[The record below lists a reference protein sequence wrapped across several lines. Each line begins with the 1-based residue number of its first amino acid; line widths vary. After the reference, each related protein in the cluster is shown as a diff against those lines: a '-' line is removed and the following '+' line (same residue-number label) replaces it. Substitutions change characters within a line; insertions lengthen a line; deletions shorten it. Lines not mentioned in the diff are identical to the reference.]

1 MSVTAFGGAQ
11 AHMTL
16 FFNILVK
23 KRNYISQEEL
33 IDLNSFCNIL
43 PGPASTQTITAVGF
57 KIGGPNLAFL
67 TLLIWIL
74 PATIIM
80 TAAAISL
87 SYISLEFT
95 KYMVPMAV
103 AFVAYA
109 AYRIGL
115 TCVHTK
121 TSYAIFIISAVAC
134 YFVRTPAV
142 FPLILISAGF
152 ITSFKF
158 KRHPKT
164 EKKEPLKVEWSNLI
178 LYAGIFLGAALLG
191 HITHEKAIRLFEN
204 FFRNGSLIFGGGQAL
219 FAFFL
224 KEFVEFKHYLTE
236 QELLSGFGLLQSL
249 PGPIFSLSSYV
260 GALSM
265 REYGLWGQLLG
276 SLVATVGIFLPG
288 TILIFF
294 IIRFW
299 DRLKQY
305 RVVKASLEGINAASA
320 GIVTATAIILLQPM
334 IQPIQIGWL
343 NYLIII
349 STFAALVYGRIPSP
363 IIILIG
369 IIAGLIF

>member
-1 MSVTAFGGAQ
+1 
-11 AHMTL
+11 
-16 FFNILVK
+16 
-23 KRNYISQEEL
+23 
-33 IDLNSFCNIL
+33 
-43 PGPASTQTITAVGF
+43 
-57 KIGGPNLAFL
+57 
-67 TLLIWIL
+67 
-74 PATIIM
+74 
-80 TAAAISL
+80 
-87 SYISLEFT
+87 
-95 KYMVPMAV
+95 
-103 AFVAYA
+103 
-109 AYRIGL
+109 
-115 TCVHTK
+115 
-121 TSYAIFIISAVAC
+121 
-134 YFVRTPAV
+134 
-142 FPLILISAGF
+142 
-152 ITSFKF
+152 
-158 KRHPKT
+158 
-164 EKKEPLKVEWSNLI
+164 

-191 HITHEKAIRLFEN
+191 HFTHEKAIRLFEN

-224 KEFVEFKHYLTE
+224 KEFVEFKHYLSE

-320 GIVTATAIILLQPM
+320 GIVTATAITLLQPM
-334 IQPIQIGWL
+334 MQPIQIGWL

-349 STFAALVYGRIPSP
+349 STFGALVNGKLPSP
-363 IIILIG
+363 VIILIG
-369 IIAGLIF
+369 ILAGLIF